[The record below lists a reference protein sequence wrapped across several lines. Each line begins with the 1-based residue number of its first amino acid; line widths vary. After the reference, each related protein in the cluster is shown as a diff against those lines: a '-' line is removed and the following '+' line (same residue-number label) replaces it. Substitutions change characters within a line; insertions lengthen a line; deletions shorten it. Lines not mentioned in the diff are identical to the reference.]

1 MNGGRAREAE
11 WIGALGQYAGA
22 ASRFLAYAVDVI
34 VSGALFTLAVAGV
47 SFAITVVT
55 GRSVT
60 WHLEGSIAVE
70 VLFAVWEV
78 SYFGYCWATGGK
90 TPGMAL
96 FGLRVIGADGS
107 DAGPWRGVV
116 RALALPLSIVLLGL
130 GFVGILTQREHRA
143 LHDLIAGTAVV
154 YAWDAR
160 AARRRHLAR
169 AHRRPPSG
177 PGDSAGIRTFSNDS
191 SEAPHAQFPI
201 PAAVPHGPRSS
212 RGPS

>member
-1 MNGGRAREAE
+1 MNGRARDAE
-11 WIGALGQYAGA
+11 WIGAVGQYAGA
-22 ASRFLAYAVDVI
+22 ASRFLACAVDVI
-34 VSGALFTLAVAGV
+34 VSWALFTLAVAGV
-47 SFAITVVT
+47 SFAITIVT
-55 GRSVT
+55 GRSVA
-60 WHLEGSIAVE
+60 WHLEDSIAVE

-96 FGLRVIGADGS
+96 LGVRVIRADGS

-116 RALALPLSIVLLGL
+116 RALAFPLSIVLLGL

-143 LHDLIAGTAVV
+143 LHDLIAGTVVV

-160 AARRRHLAR
+160 AARRRSLAR
-169 AHRRPPSG
+169 ARRRPHSG
-177 PGDSAGIRTFSNDS
+177 PGDPAGIRTFGNNSRT
-191 SEAPHAQFPI
+191 A
-201 PAAVPHGPRSS
+201 PRSS